1 MLIAPNFWIVSS
13 PINKGESIFKEA
25 LKKIQEKEEEFIL
38 DIIRRKRNQKLL
50 YLLVLLLYGVAFFTA
65 YLISSGYFSDNTA
78 YTISLPSHYF
88 DY

>member
-1 MLIAPNFWIVSS
+1 MT
-13 PINKGESIFKEA
+13 NKKTKESIGGQEKWDKA
-25 LKKIQEKEEEFIL
+25 LKKIQEKEEEFRL

-50 YLLVLLLYGVAFFTA
+50 YLLVLLFYGVAFFTA
-65 YLISSGYFSDNTA
+65 YLISSGYFSDNVA